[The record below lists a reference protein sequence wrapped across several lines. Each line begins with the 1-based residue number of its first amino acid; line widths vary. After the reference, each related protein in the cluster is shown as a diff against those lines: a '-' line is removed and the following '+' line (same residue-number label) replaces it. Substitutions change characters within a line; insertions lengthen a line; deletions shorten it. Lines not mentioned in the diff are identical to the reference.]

1 MGECFI
7 WSYNRCSALLV
18 AVHVCRHNQRGTLH
32 AVSYIGCPY
41 KMWHFFRSDMCM
53 WKDHLKMWRPEL
65 KKSYLSVASSNVPS
79 CINIILCMFAI
90 STFRRIN
97 RAPKLGS
104 EFKKWA
110 QWVLWLAGDQNS
122 FVAMLGLGWGLYWGC
137 VMEKTSL
144 QRKVRWRGEQ
154 CCEGDGCSGMYR
166 GLLPPSDRRER
177 TASQT
182 QINASVLLTLPHI
195 SEASA
200 SLDIADT
207 CSFFNFAFQE
217 N

>member
-65 KKSYLSVASSNVPS
+65 KKSYLSVAASNVPS

-90 STFRRIN
+90 STFGCIN
-97 RAPKLGS
+97 RAPKLGN
-104 EFKKWA
+104 EFKKMGPVSALACWWSELVCGNA
-110 QWVLWLAGDQNS
+110 WVGLGSLLRLCDGENKPSKEGEMKGRAVLW
-122 FVAMLGLGWGLYWGC
+122 GWWMFGH
-137 VMEKTSL
+137 V
-144 QRKVRWRGEQ
+144 Q
-154 CCEGDGCSGMYR
+154 
-166 GLLPPSDRRER
+166 R
-177 TASQT
+177 TA
-182 QINASVLLTLPHI
+182 P
-195 SEASA
+195 
-200 SLDIADT
+200 
-207 CSFFNFAFQE
+207 SFRPSGAHC
-217 N
+217 

>member
-41 KMWHFFRSDMCM
+41 KMWRSFRSDMCM

-65 KKSYLSVASSNVPS
+65 KKSYLSVSASNIPS

-90 STFRRIN
+90 STFRHIN
-97 RAPKLGS
+97 RALKLGN

-122 FVAMLGLGWGLYWGC
+122 FVAMLGLGSLPRLCDGENKPSKEGEMKGRAVLWGWWMFGH
-137 VMEKTSL
+137 V
-144 QRKVRWRGEQ
+144 Q
-154 CCEGDGCSGMYR
+154 
-166 GLLPPSDRRER
+166 R
-177 TASQT
+177 TA
-182 QINASVLLTLPHI
+182 P
-195 SEASA
+195 
-200 SLDIADT
+200 
-207 CSFFNFAFQE
+207 SFRPSGAHC
-217 N
+217 